1 MRIVKIASFIFVVQL
16 MAMAS
21 SQAQQIFA
29 APVPPQIVTAKKVF
43 IANGGRDSSVAADL
57 YTAEPYRAFNQLY
70 GAVQKSGRF
79 ELVATPQD
87 ADLVLEISTKVA
99 VGAPSRLLL
108 TIFEARTHY
117 VLWKMDSWIEL
128 AMRQPTRDHNFDVAV
143 NRLSSDLEKL
153 AAPQH

>member
-1 MRIVKIASFIFVVQL
+1 MRIGKIAFLMLVVQWV
-16 MAMAS
+16 AMAS

-29 APVPPQIVTAKKVF
+29 APVPPQIVAAKKVF
-43 IANGGRDSSVAADL
+43 IANGGRDSSSAVEL

-79 ELVATPQD
+79 ELVATPQE

-99 VGAPSRLLL
+99 VGAPARLLL
-108 TIFEARTHY
+108 TIYEAKSHF
-117 VLWKMDSWIEL
+117 VLWKMDSWAEL
-128 AMRQPTRDHNFDVAV
+128 AIRQPTRDHNFDVAV
-143 NRLSSDLEKL
+143 NKLESDLEKL